1 MGIFMRKRLTTNR
14 QILFWAIL
22 IMSAFLLSAGCTQS
36 EENNESSLS
45 IVMNFGPDKGGG
57 SLDPANGWGGW
68 YVRQAGIYETLFY
81 GDENMEIKPEL
92 ATGYTQVSDTLWQ
105 ITLRDDVWFHDGTKM
120 DADAVIFSLNR
131 AIDPSNDRSYE
142 YYFIKDIR
150 KTGDY
155 TIEIETTEPYA
166 PFIASL
172 IDPIMSVVSPDIVD
186 ADTQPVGTGPYAFV
200 SYEDGAYMDLV
211 ANDNYWGGKVKSENL
226 HVVYNTDGTAR
237 TLMLKSGD
245 VDIAKDI
252 LPSEYAALES
262 SPDTDVKSK
271 ETLRAYFIYI
281 NGHKAPFDDA
291 RVRQALYYA
300 LDRQEIVDTALE
312 GVAGSPAAAMFT
324 NTMPWNANDKVGQ
337 YEHNPEKALALLTEA
352 GITRGDDGKLYYNG
366 EPFTFEIQTYPNRAA
381 LPAALEVIAAQWE
394 DLGIDVVT
402 KIADTSAIKADVK
415 SGAYDMTLQT
425 WNTAPTGD
433 PDYFLSSNF
442 LSTGTYASTWL
453 NYSNPQVD
461 EWILDARATFD
472 QDKRAELY
480 DDVQV
485 QIMEDAPMIFV
496 FYAVENDATGSDVSG
511 FQIYP
516 NDYTFVTKDIA
527 VV

>member
-1 MGIFMRKRLTTNR
+1 MIKRLNSNKR
-14 QILFWAIL
+14 ILFASIL
-22 IMSAFLLSAGCTQS
+22 VLSAFLLSAGCTQS
-36 EENNESSLS
+36 GGDNKSSLS
-45 IVMNFGPDKGGG
+45 IVMNFGPDTGG
-57 SLDPANGWGGW
+57 SLDPANGWEGW
-68 YVRQAGIYETLFY
+68 YVKQAGIYETLFY

-92 ATGYTQVSDTLWQ
+92 ATGYTHVNDTVWE
-105 ITLRDDVWFHDGTKM
+105 ITLRDDVYFHDGTKM

-131 AIDPSNDRSYE
+131 VLDPSNDRSYE
-142 YYFIKDIR
+142 YDFIKEIR

-166 PFIASL
+166 PLIASL
-172 IDPIMSVVSPDIVD
+172 IDPIMSIVSPNIADV
-186 ADTQPVGTGPYAFV
+186 DTQPDGTGPYAFV
-200 SYEDGAYMDLV
+200 SYEPGASIDLV
-211 ANDNYWGGKVKSENL
+211 ANENYWKGDVLNKNL
-226 HVVYNTDGTAR
+226 YMSYNSDAATR

-262 SPDTDVKSK
+262 SPDTDVFSK

-281 NGHKAPFDDA
+281 NAHKAPFDDA

-300 LDRQEIVDTALE
+300 TDRQEIVDTALE
-312 GVAGSPAAAMFT
+312 GVAGSPASAMFT
-324 NTMPWNANDKVGQ
+324 NTMPWNANDMVEQ
-337 YEHNPEKALALLTEA
+337 YDYNPEKALELFAEA
-352 GITRGDDGKLYYNG
+352 GITQGGDGKLYYNG
-366 EPFTFEIQTYPNRAA
+366 EPFSVEIQTYPNRAA
-381 LPAALEVIAAQWE
+381 LPASLEVIAAQWE
-394 DLGIDVVT
+394 KIGIDVVT
-402 KIADTSAIKADVK
+402 KIADSSAINADVK
-415 SGAYDMTLQT
+415 SGDYDMALYT

-433 PDYFLSSNF
+433 PDYFLSGHC

-461 EWILDARATFD
+461 EWILEARATFD
-472 QDKRAELY
+472 EDKRAELY

-485 QIMEDAPMIFV
+485 RVMEDAPMIFV
-496 FYAVENDATGSDVSG
+496 FYAVENDATRSDVTG

-527 VV
+527 AV